1 MEGLIPIEISDD
13 ETINTDNEIKRPNTN
28 NDKEQNSPP
37 NFYCVI
43 CNQKLSYDEALI
55 HIRQN
60 KNKHDFNSIISEKVM
75 EKQENDIIIDI
86 MKNLE
91 DRNNEI
97 NDGQKMVVEKVKKI
111 NDMKKYI
118 YRSLEIMKEENDK
131 YMKMLK
137 EEKEMNDL
145 IKEKIC
151 LFIKDNKNK
160 NGVMNKYNK
169 LRNFKILQLQL
180 NNNYF
185 DKNIIKDKN
194 EEMKTL
200 EKAFINKISSEFNIK
215 EKNEIKS
222 NNNKNNNAKESI
234 QLKEELKNLNVKE
247 LKAINDTLDENDN
260 SFGDIIIEINANE
273 INWND
278 IEILKT
284 KRKRSSIN
292 IDE

>member
-169 LRNFKILQLQL
+169 LRDFKILQLQL

-260 SFGDIIIEINANE
+260 SFGDIIIEINSNE

-292 IDE
+292 LDE